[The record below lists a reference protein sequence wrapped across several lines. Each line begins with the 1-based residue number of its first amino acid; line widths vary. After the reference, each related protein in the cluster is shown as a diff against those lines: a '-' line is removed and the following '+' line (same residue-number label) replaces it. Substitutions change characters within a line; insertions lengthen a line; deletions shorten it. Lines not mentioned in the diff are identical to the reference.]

1 MCEGKNSE
9 KQTKLGGNGRICE
22 YSRIFYKLHKFVTLT
37 ADVIFVNGNTFT
49 IKSARK
55 IKFVK
60 VEHIPI
66 LTADQ
71 LIKSLNKVI
80 KLYGRGG
87 FIIHVKLMDMEFVKV
102 TGLLGNAEGTIT
114 AEIEHVE

>member
-1 MCEGKNSE
+1 M
-9 KQTKLGGNGRICE
+9 
-22 YSRIFYKLHKFVTLT
+22 
-37 ADVIFVNGNTFT
+37 NGNTFT

-71 LIKSLNKVI
+71 LIKSLNKLI

-87 FIIHVKLMDMEFVKV
+87 FIIRVKLVDMEFEKV
-102 TGLLGNAEGTIT
+102 TGLLRSAEGTI
-114 AEIEHVE
+114 AEDIEHVG